1 MGRLL
6 VRLTIIFCIIG
17 TMATAMA
24 ATSATTRI
32 KDVAKVQGVRSNQL
46 VGYGLVMGLN
56 GTGDSNKTLQT
67 MQSLSSMLKTF
78 GVTVSAAQ
86 MQAKNVAAV
95 MVTAQLPPFVKPGD
109 TIDIT
114 VSSMGDAKN
123 LQGGM
128 LLQTPLRAANGQVY
142 AVGQGPVVTGGFSA
156 GSGGSSQSKNFP
168 TVGMTTNGAIVER
181 DVATQLVTNGMIT
194 LSLSQPDFTTANR
207 ISAAIDN
214 QFGSISMARDP
225 GSVTVTVPGQ
235 YAGNIVGFVAALEE
249 LYITPD
255 NIAKIIVNERTGT
268 IVMGA
273 NVSIDEVAVAHG
285 GLSIRINKTQ
295 DVSQPPILS
304 GGSTVATSNTSVD
317 VKEDRANVM
326 VLPATASVGDVVNAL
341 NAIGA
346 TPRDIISILQ
356 AMKAAGALHADLQI
370 I

>member
-1 MGRLL
+1 MRK
-6 VRLTIIFCIIG
+6 VSIILTIAFCLMTI
-17 TMATAMA
+17 MSTAMA
-24 ATSATTRI
+24 ASNADVRI

-67 MQSLSSMLKTF
+67 MQSLASMLKTF

-95 MVTAQLPPFVKPGD
+95 MVTAELPAFVKPGD
-109 TIDIT
+109 KIDMT
-114 VSSMGDAKN
+114 MSSMGDAKS

-142 AVGQGPVVTGGFSA
+142 AVGQGPVSTGGFSA
-156 GSGGSSQSKNFP
+156 SAGGSSQSKNFP

-181 DVATQLVTNGMIT
+181 DVPVQLVSNGAIT
-194 LSLSQPDFTTANR
+194 LSLNQPDFTTANR
-207 ISAAIDN
+207 VSNAIDN
-214 QFGSISMARDP
+214 QFGSISIARDP
-225 GSVTVTVPGQ
+225 GTVVVTIPGQ
-235 YAGNIVGFVAALEE
+235 YASNLVGFVAALEE
-249 LYITPD
+249 LYVTPD
-255 NIAKIIVNERTGT
+255 QIAKIIINERTGT

-273 NVSIDEVAVAHG
+273 RVSIDEVAVAQG
-285 GLSIRINKTQ
+285 GLSIRIANTQ
-295 DVSQPPILS
+295 NVSQPAPLS
-304 GGSTVATSNTSVD
+304 GGVTTTTNNTTVD
-317 VKEDRANVM
+317 VKEDKANVM
-326 VLPATASVGDVVNAL
+326 VLPATTNVGDVVNAL

>member
-1 MGRLL
+1 MRKLA
-6 VRLTIIFCIIG
+6 VIITIILCAAVG
-17 TMATAMA
+17 TATAMA
-24 ATSATTRI
+24 SSSAVTRI

-46 VGYGLVMGLN
+46 VGYGLVVGLN

-95 MVTAQLPPFVKPGD
+95 MVTADLPPFVKSGD

-123 LQGGM
+123 LQGGI
-128 LLQTPLRAANGQVY
+128 LLQTPLKAANGQVY
-142 AVGQGPVVTGGFSA
+142 AVGQGSVVTGGFSA

-168 TVGMTTNGAIVER
+168 TVGMTSNGAIVER
-181 DVATQLVTNGMIT
+181 DVPTQLVSNGTIT
-194 LSLSQPDFTTANR
+194 LSLSQPDFTTAIR
-207 ISAAIDN
+207 ISNAIDSR
-214 QFGSISMARDP
+214 FGSIATPRDP
-225 GSVTVTVPGQ
+225 GTVLVTLPSYYTDNVV
-235 YAGNIVGFVAALEE
+235 AFVADLEN
-249 LYITPD
+249 LSVSPD
-255 NIAKIIVNERTGT
+255 HIAKIVINERTGT

-285 GLSIRINKTQ
+285 GLSIRISKVQ

-304 GGSTVATSNTSVD
+304 GGNTVVTSNTTVD
-317 VKEDRANVM
+317 ANEDKANII
-326 VLPATASVGDVVNAL
+326 VLPATTNVGDVVNGL

>member
-1 MGRLL
+1 MRRLL
-6 VRLTIIFCIIG
+6 VIITIIFCFVS
-17 TMATAMA
+17 TMAIAMA
-24 ATSATTRI
+24 ASSATTRI

-46 VGYGLVMGLN
+46 VGYGLVVGLN

-78 GVTVSAAQ
+78 GVTVSASQ

-95 MVTAQLPPFVKPGD
+95 MVTAQLPPFVKSGD

-142 AVGQGPVVTGGFSA
+142 AVGQGPVVTGGYSA
-156 GSGGSSQSKNFP
+156 GGGGSSQSKNFP
-168 TVGMTTNGAIVER
+168 TVGLTTNGAIVER
-181 DVATQLVTNGMIT
+181 DVPTQLVSNGAIT

-214 QFGSISMARDP
+214 QFGAISMARDP
-225 GSVTVTVPGQ
+225 GTVTVTVPSQ
-235 YAGNIVGFVAALEE
+235 YTGNIVSFVAALEE
-249 LYITPD
+249 LSVNPD
-255 NIAKIIVNERTGT
+255 AVAKIIINERTGT

-273 NVSIDEVAVAHG
+273 HVSIDEVAVAQG
-285 GLSIRINKTQ
+285 GLSIRISKTQ
-295 DVSQPPILS
+295 DVSQPAALS
-304 GGSTVATSNTSVD
+304 GGSTVVNSNTTVD
-317 VKEDRANVM
+317 VKEDKAHVM
-326 VLPATASVGDVVNAL
+326 ILPATANVGDVVNGL

-346 TPRDIISILQ
+346 TPREIISILQ
-356 AMKAAGALHADLQI
+356 AMKAAGALHADLEI